1 MFGYLLGL
9 GRAGMNLR
17 SLCSSI
23 SEALRELLAGAMI
36 YPQVTG
42 HEFAGTSIAYGPRT
56 RVVIR

>member
-1 MFGYLLGL
+1 
-9 GRAGMNLR
+9 MNLR